1 MLHAQS
7 KRRRPNKTKDDDV
20 PLPDPFPIPKH
31 FCTNVE
37 EALKSGKIA
46 TKERRMFLS
55 DIASAMLRYKRY
67 PTKEDY
73 INVGRAVIQAYPF
86 LQFNYRP
93 AICKFYNSGISIIIA
108 LITIFMSDNRMQLS
122 KV

>member
-1 MLHAQS
+1 MPHRLLISFIVIIIFICVLHAQS
-7 KRRRPNKTKDDDV
+7 KRRRPNKTEDDEV

-31 FCTNVE
+31 FRTNVE

-73 INVGRAVIQAYPF
+73 INVGCAVIQAYPF
-86 LQFNYRP
+86 LKSTTGRP
-93 AICKFYNSGISIIIA
+93 YASFIIA
-108 LITIFMSDNRMQLS
+108 VS
-122 KV
+122 V